1 MSEAIIWS
9 RSIYFITL
17 KILLLDPLTT
27 IKFITELFVKIVII
41 SHCNL
46 LSHSSAVYKFELPF
60 EGSDQEPNVRH
71 AFQY

>member
-9 RSIYFITL
+9 RSIYFVTS

-46 LSHSSAVYKFELPF
+46 LSHSSTAYKYELPF
-60 EGSDQEPNVRH
+60 ERSNQEPNERH

>member
-9 RSIYFITL
+9 RSIYFVTL
-17 KILLLDPLTT
+17 KILLLNPLTT
-27 IKFITELFVKIVII
+27 IKFITGLFVKIVIM

-46 LSHSSAVYKFELPF
+46 LSHSSTAYKYELPF